1 MNSFLMVLAAVSAS
15 ASVMFG
21 ILLLAAGRAGERDVE
36 RMYFLMKLAL
46 ALYLIPAAA
55 AVILLLSKLEVR
67 ERIPI
72 DSEDFKYITRIQ
84 YTRLDD
90 VYKGDWL
97 VWGLGGVWLLGA
109 AVTYGR
115 IFIRG
120 RKAVGEMNRL
130 SHEAAD
136 RELLEIKEKLEQE
149 LGIRRKVRL
158 YQLETLGSP
167 FIQGILRPRVTVPV
181 CTLSREEWELAL
193 RHELIHLK
201 KGDVLFRTAAAL
213 MQSIHWFNP
222 AVIFLKKRLYEFS
235 EYACDQQVI
244 KGLDQDAR
252 ERYARLLIERMKPE
266 ESSVQA
272 MALSDKEFIKMQRRI
287 CWIMKKPEKKRG
299 RLFAGT
305 MAACILVC
313 PMATYGATLGVL
325 EAQDHVAEVVRD
337 AVSVEVPGIDTEG
350 EVTEPQMF
358 ENAVSLGALKPRG
371 LTTIDRVIGATEI
384 YEFDAV
390 SLSKG
395 GTISVSLNA
404 EDEASSYKVVITGGG
419 KSTTYASSQGGVWG
433 NFTAPSAGTYKI
445 NIVGTNG
452 SKGDVHIVG
461 SIRVN

>member
-15 ASVMFG
+15 ASVIFG

-36 RMYFLMKLAL
+36 QMYFLMKLAL

-55 AVILLLSKLEVR
+55 AVILLLSRLEVR

-72 DSEDFKYITRIQ
+72 NSEDFKYVTRIR

-97 VWGLGGVWLLGA
+97 VWGLGGVWFLGA

-158 YQLETLGSP
+158 YQLEKLGSP
-167 FIQGILRPRVTVPV
+167 FIQGILRPRITVPV

-235 EYACDQQVI
+235 EYACDRQVI

-252 ERYARLLIERMKPE
+252 ERYARLLIKRMKPE

-272 MALSDKEFIKMQRRI
+272 MALSDKEFIRMQKRI

-299 RLFAGT
+299 RLFAGA

-325 EAQDHVAEVVRD
+325 EAQDHFAEVVRD

-350 EVTEPQMF
+350 EVTEPQVF
-358 ENAVSLGALKPRG
+358 ENAVSLGALKPRSY
-371 LTTIDRVIGATEI
+371 TDVDCTIGAEGE
-384 YEFDAV
+384 YSFDAL

-395 GTISVSLNA
+395 TQVNIALSARDSSA
-404 EDEASSYKVVITGGG
+404 SYKVVVTGEGSSTVYQSSRGNVTKTFVVPSTGTYTISIIGTNSGGG
-419 KSTTYASSQGGVWG
+419 SMHVTG
-433 NFTAPSAGTYKI
+433 FI
-445 NIVGTNG
+445 NIG
-452 SKGDVHIVG
+452 
-461 SIRVN
+461 